1 MARDKQEQYE
11 QDRLGNVYRKLDT
24 LRGARGQV
32 EESPTEGLLVIASGD
47 TDSDLALFSQPTD
60 AEQLIVTEV
69 WGFNS
74 GPSGNNSFHLIEGEP
89 DGAGALTNTT
99 RRSVDIVVDSAAT
112 RREEYS
118 GESFTDA
125 IGVNSEFAGQVAV
138 GIIED
143 HRESSEQDV
152 EQTTT

>member
-1 MARDKQEQYE
+1 MPREKHEEYE
-11 QDRLGNVYRKLDT
+11 QDSSGNVYRKLDT

-32 EESPTEGLLVIASGD
+32 EASPTEGLLVIGSGD
-47 TDSDLALFSQPTD
+47 TGSLLALYSQPTD

-99 RRSVDIVVDSAAT
+99 RRSVDIVVDSATT

-118 GESFTDA
+118 GEGFTDA
-125 IGVNSEFAGQVAV
+125 IGVSSEFAGQVAV
-138 GIIED
+138 GVVED

-152 EQTTT
+152 EQ